1 MFCTLN
7 GTNPAGTAAGVAN
20 APEPRFTG
28 VKELLKTST
37 LPEPAPLAAYN
48 RV

>member
-7 GTNPAGTAAGVAN
+7 GTNPFGTCDGVAN
-20 APEPRFTG
+20 APTPRFIG
-28 VKELLKTST
+28 VKELLKTSM